1 MIKNNKGFSL
11 VELIVTF
18 AIISIIGLA
27 VAGFMSVSNRQ
38 FKTVSNDVGLQYDQQ
53 VVVNQIRD
61 YILESSDAIYY
72 DNDDQALY
80 VFKQT
85 DEKVEPDPADPTD
98 LGVQYKYSVSKLR
111 FDNPNGTKNPGD
123 EGYDD
128 TLTGTIYVA
137 NKLMD
142 TFNES
147 DDAATA
153 YKNDLA
159 DADAEKILGS
169 NVQSITYDL
178 TEAVSHKKVSFDI
191 TFYAEGKSFKSHQV
205 VSLRNTITNSDQ
217 LGLIYE
223 TTSSTISS
231 SIESVSILRNGYDL
245 NDINTDASLKE
256 IGKYGTADVTVQ
268 LGYDVKISAASKYA
282 YTKAVNWSIIINPD
296 SDNISISQDGKITVK
311 ANATAGVIRVQAESK
326 DDKNK
331 ICTADLTITDNGS
344 YPSKAELTD
353 KLEKY
358 NGYTEYVFLPKVTYS
373 NSVENTNV
381 LSGDELLTGNMKIE
395 WHLSGDKLPGEK
407 YGIECGI
414 DDKTGKLILSED
426 AIGKTYNVWFTVKE
440 LKYDGEECK
449 SNVITIK
456 PTEEDIKPYESPEAL
471 NLFLSDTCSRND
483 SEVATLS
490 WVNMPEGEIKYY
502 WKIVGD
508 ADNTTGT
515 WYDVTIGAISTNF
528 EKTVSFETIDSGEK
542 NYFKAANSLTG
553 VYGDF
558 ASGVDGSGWY
568 ESSANN
574 RSATIDIAS
583 FLYWGRAYKI
593 KVMAFAIGTTEDG
606 TQIIYDASGVHYVAD
621 ENPKPID
628 PVTACTVAP
637 KVQFILNESSSYT
650 GNPGYVT
657 GKVIRT
663 NSTVPGE
670 QRAFNYRTVGY
681 SINNTDGNINDMI
694 SNGGDIKTHYTFY
707 NSGNKKVNIN
717 KTTGSKTYATVG
729 ESRVD
734 KEELSNTYSQFM
746 FTLDIRKVVDG
757 KKTEF
762 YTYNP
767 QTMNFYIT
775 LNQYTE
781 VDGVIIQ
788 NKVDSNKFD
797 YNLSYK

>member
-1 MIKNNKGFSL
+1 MRKNNKGFSL

-27 VAGFMSVSNRQ
+27 VFGFMSVSNRQ
-38 FKTVSNDVGLQYDQQ
+38 FRTVSTDVGLQYDQQ

-61 YILESSDAIYY
+61 YILESSDAIFY

-85 DEKVEPDPADPTD
+85 DEKVEPDPLNPADP
-98 LGVQYKYSVSKLR
+98 GIQYKYSVSKLR

-142 TFNES
+142 TFNEA
-147 DDAATA
+147 DNPATA
-153 YKNDLA
+153 YKDDLA
-159 DADAEKILGS
+159 DANAEKILGS

-178 TEAVSHKKVSFDI
+178 TEALSHKKVSFDI
-191 TFYAEGKSFKSHQV
+191 TFYADGKSFKSHQV

-223 TTSSTISS
+223 TTSSEISS
-231 SIESVSILRNGYDL
+231 SIESVAILRNGYDL
-245 NDINTDASLKE
+245 NDFSTDASLKE
-256 IGKYGTADVTVQ
+256 IGKYGTSDVTVQ
-268 LGYDVKISAASKYA
+268 LQADVKISAASKYA
-282 YTKAVNWSIIINPD
+282 YTKAVNWSIISSPD
-296 SDNISISQDGKITVK
+296 ADNISISADGKITVK
-311 ANATAGVIRVQAESK
+311 ANAAAGVIRVQAESK

-331 ICTADLTITDNGS
+331 ICTADLTITENGS
-344 YPSKAELTD
+344 YPSIANLTYTAE
-353 KLEKY
+353 KF
-358 NGYTEYVFLPKVTYS
+358 NGYTEYTFLPKVTYS

-381 LSGDELLTGNMKIE
+381 LSGEELLTGNMKIE
-395 WHLSGDKLPGEK
+395 WHLSGDELPGEK

-440 LKYDGEECK
+440 LKYDGSECI
-449 SNVITIK
+449 SNTKTIT
-456 PTEEDIKPYESPEAL
+456 PTEEDINPYESPESL
-471 NLFLSDTCSRND
+471 KMFLSDTCSRND

-490 WVNMPEGEIKYY
+490 WVSMPEGEIKYY

-528 EKTVSFETIDSGEK
+528 EKTVSFETIDNGEK
-542 NYFKAANSLTG
+542 NYFKAANSLAG

-568 ESSANN
+568 EASSNN
-574 RSATIDIAS
+574 RFATIDIAS

-593 KVMAFAIGTTEDG
+593 KVMAFAVGTTEDG
-606 TQIIYDASGVHYVAD
+606 REIVYDATGVHYVAD
-621 ENPKPID
+621 NKVID
-628 PVTACTVAP
+628 PVTAYTVAP
-637 KVQFILNESSSYT
+637 KVQFILNESDSYN

-657 GKVIRT
+657 GKVIKT

-670 QRAFNYRTVGY
+670 QRAFTYRTVGY
-681 SINNTDGNINDMI
+681 TISNNSDGNLNDMI
-694 SNGGDIKTHYTFY
+694 ANGGGIKTHYTFY
-707 NSGNKKVNIN
+707 NSAGKKVNVN
-717 KTTGSKTYATVG
+717 KTTGSKDYATVG

-734 KEELSNTYSQFM
+734 KEELSNTFSQFM
-746 FTLDIRKVVDG
+746 YTLDIRKTVGG
-757 KKTEF
+757 KKTDF

-767 QTMNFYIT
+767 QKMNFYIT
-775 LNQYTE
+775 LNQYTV
-781 VDGVIIQ
+781 VDGVSIQ
-788 NKVDSNKFD
+788 NKVDSNEFN